1 MRRLIATAAAAV
13 LLVGPAL
20 FAASGAPGGPGCRS
34 ADWPMYG
41 HDLRHTFA
49 APAGCSRI
57 TTGNVATLLPA
68 WFFHTKDS
76 MTASPAVSHGMVYD
90 GSWDGT
96 FYAVDAQTGQLR
108 WKFHITTTSPAAFGR
123 IESSPAVVTAGSGAD
138 RRRVVIFGGGS
149 RVWVLD
155 ALTGQELASIELD
168 PRRPAARRAALANP
182 RVVELE
188 SSPAVVPA
196 RHRSDRIYIGMDVH
210 DEAHVGRTGL
220 VALHLVPG
228 RHWSLRPVWKYDV
241 ETNRVYR
248 GRRGLTHG
256 SGQGLGCG
264 GVWSSPAVDVRRGL
278 VYFGTASCDY
288 AAQEKAAHETYV
300 PQMVALHTSSG
311 KPAWRFS
318 PTRLLPESQ
327 RVANASTD
335 ADFGASPNLFKLPD
349 GQLAVGE
356 GNKDAKYYVRTAAHG
371 RAVSTTVA
379 GQAGLLNPNFA
390 VGGFL
395 GTTAVQSGPDGTADR
410 IIGGT
415 AIPIP
420 HSLADLNKTTWF
432 IRAIDPQRGTVDWVD
447 RLAVPTYGASSVVN
461 GVVFVPLTLAS
472 SVLALDAA
480 TGATLWIG
488 PVIGPPSSTAVV
500 AGDSV
505 YIGTGTRETD
515 LEYKAVSDTLQNLL
529 KNTLGESPLSP
540 ISGIQAF
547 RLARDV
553 VTGSR

>member
-1 MRRLIATAAAAV
+1 MRRLIATAAVAAV
-13 LLVGPAL
+13 LIGPAV
-20 FAASGAPGGPGCRS
+20 FAATGAPGRTGCRS

-76 MTASPAVSHGMVYD
+76 MTASPAVSHGIVYD

-96 FYAVDAQTGQLR
+96 FYAVDAQTGRLR
-108 WKFHITTTSPAAFGR
+108 WKFQITTTSPAAFGR
-123 IESSPAVVTAGSGAD
+123 IESSPAVVTAGSGSS

-149 RVWVLD
+149 SVWVLD
-155 ALTGQELASIELD
+155 ALTGRELAKIELD
-168 PRRPAARRAALANP
+168 PRRPAARRAAQADP
-182 RVVELE
+182 RVVEIE

-196 RHRSDRIYIGMDVH
+196 GHGSERIYVGMDVH

-241 ETNRVYR
+241 ETNQVYR
-248 GRRGLTHG
+248 GRRGLTRG

-278 VYFGTASCDY
+278 VYFGTASCDF
-288 AAQEKAAHETYV
+288 AAQEKAAHEDYV
-300 PQMVALHTSSG
+300 PEMVALHASTG

-318 PTRLLPESQ
+318 PARLLPESQ
-327 RVANASTD
+327 RVANAATD
-335 ADFGASPNLFKLPD
+335 ADFGASPNLFRLPN
-349 GQLAVGE
+349 GRRVVGE
-356 GNKDAKYYVRTAAHG
+356 GNKDAKYYVRTAATG
-371 RAVSTTVA
+371 GPVSITDA
-379 GQAGLLNPNFA
+379 GQPGLLSSNFA

-395 GTTAVQSGPDGTADR
+395 GSTALQPGPNGTAKR

-420 HSLADLNKTTWF
+420 HSLADLNKSTWF

-461 GVVFVPLTLAS
+461 GVVFVPLTVAS
-472 SVLALDAA
+472 SVVALDAA
-480 TGATLWIG
+480 TGRTLWIG

-505 YIGTGTRETD
+505 YVGTGTRETD

-529 KNTLGESPLSP
+529 KNLVGESPLSP